1 MADDD
6 DLSFISDEDVESISS
21 KVSKLTFVNET
32 AATGTSFK
40 THHTRFKSILYQ
52 QEKSDNA
59 EAKSK
64 RKKKTVYGAKALL
77 LPFIIDTW
85 SSKKARM
92 CCSVQVMCL
101 GTKFPKKYHTFRVS
115 TDRRFLILTIVL
127 SENALDEQKAF
138 YKTII
143 QLPEIQ
149 REMIGF
155 RTKFAARKM
164 SVGNLTG
171 RDNKKTVEIKQ
182 RIPLPFECEHK
193 LATKDDDPFFNGVNF
208 VPYKDSGE
216 VWAHV
221 ELVQHIRDGYV
232 GRDSFLE
239 SIGEDEDTLL
249 GEGVD
254 VEMSDGDEFSLVSGR
269 ESVREY
275 ASVAT
280 SVLQDEQE
288 SAAAKADTRDVFQT
302 VVAEARENEQ
312 ALAVTPQKP
321 NHSVP
326 AAKYPAVLTD
336 AQIRMLR
343 SNRSVCSGI
352 TAAGNRIVSHTPAT
366 TPTKSSAASYDGR
379 LQRDNVKRIAR
390 YQGLMTLKQNLDRKP
405 NVCFIIFFRDAKFYQ
420 KFSPLRCFEK
430 LENSKLSRKITIIKC
445 NKYLKLDTFIQFT

>member
-6 DLSFISDEDVESISS
+6 DLSFLSDEDVESISS
-21 KVSKLTFVNET
+21 KVSKLTFGDET

-40 THHTRFKSILYQ
+40 THHTGFKSILYQ

-101 GTKFPKKYHTFRVS
+101 GTKSPRKYNTFCVS
-115 TDRRFLILTIVL
+115 TDRWFLILTIVL

-138 YKTII
+138 YKVISR
-143 QLPEIQ
+143 LPESQ
-149 REMIGF
+149 RELIGF
-155 RTKFAARKM
+155 HTKFAARKM
-164 SVGNLTG
+164 SVGKLTG
-171 RDNKKTVEIKQ
+171 RDGKKTVEIEQ

-193 LATKDDDPFFNGVNF
+193 LATKEDDPFFNDVHF
-208 VPYKDSGE
+208 VPYKTSGE

-254 VEMSDGDEFSLVSGR
+254 VEMCCGDDYSLVGGR
-269 ESVREY
+269 ETGRDY

-280 SVLQDEQE
+280 SVLLDEPASE
-288 SAAAKADTRDVFQT
+288 EANADTRDVFQT

-336 AQIRMLR
+336 AEIRKLR

-352 TAAGNRIVSHTPAT
+352 TAAGNRIVSHTPIT
-366 TPTKSSAASYDGR
+366 TPTKSSSASYDGR
-379 LQRDNVKRIAR
+379 LQRDNVKRVAR
-390 YQGLMTLKQNLDRKP
+390 YQG
-405 NVCFIIFFRDAKFYQ
+405 
-420 KFSPLRCFEK
+420 
-430 LENSKLSRKITIIKC
+430 
-445 NKYLKLDTFIQFT
+445 